1 MTRKLLF
8 LMGLIILAVLGF
20 ALLYRSY
27 PTVIPLGPAPKR
39 PSPTV
44 VNTPAPAIPSK
55 IFVSMSEQND
65 SGIGGEATITEVE
78 GKAVVNLILVVYPTG
93 LAQPAHIHLGSCS
106 DLGVVKYPLSSPV
119 DGLSETN
126 LGISVKEL
134 LSGLPL
140 AVNVHKSATEAGVY
154 VSCGDITAR

>member
-1 MTRKLLF
+1 MAKKLALIF
-8 LMGLIILAVLGF
+8 GLLILTVLGF
-20 ALLYRSY
+20 ALVYRSY

-39 PSPTV
+39 PVPTV
-44 VNTPAPAIPSK
+44 VNAPAPAIPSK

-93 LAQPAHIHLGSCS
+93 LSQPAHIHLGSCS
-106 DLGVVKYPLSSPV
+106 DLGAVKYPLSAPV

-126 LGISVKEL
+126 LGISVEEL
-134 LSGLPL
+134 FSGLPL
-140 AVNVHKSATEAGVY
+140 AINVHKSAAEAGTY
-154 VSCGDITAR
+154 VSCGDIPVQ